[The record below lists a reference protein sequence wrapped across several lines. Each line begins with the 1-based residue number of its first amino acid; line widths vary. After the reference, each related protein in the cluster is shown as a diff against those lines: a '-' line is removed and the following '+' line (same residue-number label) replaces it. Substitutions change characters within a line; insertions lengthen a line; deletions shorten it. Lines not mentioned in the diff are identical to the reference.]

1 MLFNHEYI
9 YNGMFIAI
17 IKEVKLSG
25 NCNGSKNN

>member
-17 IKEVKLSG
+17 IKEVKLKLLNSLIIL
-25 NCNGSKNN
+25 